1 MTINLDKIRA
11 IPIASFMVNIGHSIK
26 STTAANIFF
35 DSPFRAEKTASF
47 SVWTKRNLWKDFG
60 SGEGGDIIELAQR
73 IWKVDFKEAIQRL
86 NKQSYPIEVS
96 SIILKL
102 PKVEIQ
108 LKKTVNKVQNNAL
121 LNYMKERN
129 LQPNKL
135 TGLVGEI
142 YYLQNKKNYFG
153 LAFKNDLGGFEIRN
167 KYFKGCYGQKHF
179 TTIKK
184 GFDSVTVFEGFID
197 LLSLLSWEV
206 LKSDILVLNSCAIA
220 PKSIPIINQY
230 QKAYLMLDNDKT
242 GNHTTDLISHQ
253 SNAKTVDLR
262 YLYQEFKDLNDWI
275 KTKYQKNG

>member
-1 MTINLDKIRA
+1 MTIDLDKIRA

-73 IWKVDFKEAIQRL
+73 IWNVDFKEAIQRL
-86 NKQSYPIEVS
+86 NKQPYPIKVDT
-96 SIILKL
+96 ILKL
-102 PKVEIQ
+102 AKVKLQ
-108 LKKTVNKVQNNAL
+108 LKKTVEVVQNRAL

-142 YYLQNKKNYFG
+142 YYLQNNKNYFG
-153 LAFKNDLGGFEIRN
+153 LAFQNDLGGFEIRN
-167 KYFKGCYGQKHF
+167 KYFKGSYGTKHL
-179 TTIKK
+179 TTIKR
-184 GFDSVTVFEGFID
+184 GFDSITVFEGFID

-242 GNHTTDLISHQ
+242 GNHTTELISHQ
-253 SNAKTVDLR
+253 STTKTVDLR
-262 YLYQEFKDLNDWI
+262 YLYSEFKDINDWI
-275 KTKYQKNG
+275 KTKYQNNG

>member
-1 MTINLDKIRA
+1 MTIDLDKIKA
-11 IPIASFMVNIGHSIK
+11 IPIESFMVNIGYSIK
-26 STTAANIFF
+26 SMTTGNIFF

-47 SVWTKRNLWKDFG
+47 SVWKKKNLWKDFG

-73 IWKVDFKEAIQRL
+73 LWNVDFKDAIQRL

-96 SIILKL
+96 TILKL
-102 PKVEIQ
+102 AKVEIQ
-108 LKKTVNKVQNNAL
+108 LKKTVDIVQNRAL

-129 LQPNKL
+129 LQPNKV

-142 YYLQNKKNYFG
+142 YYFQNKKNYFG

-167 KYFKGCYGQKHF
+167 KYFKGSYGTKHL
-179 TTIKK
+179 TTIKR
-184 GFDSVTVFEGFID
+184 GFDSITVFEGFID

-253 SNAKTVDLR
+253 STAKTVDLR
-262 YLYQEFKDLNDWI
+262 YLYKDFKDINDWI
-275 KTKYQKNG
+275 KTKYQNYG